1 MSGLKSQTMTAAM
14 AAAILEDIQD
24 LVTRLEKVD
33 VSSKESGDAF
43 VTRLEEARRLLQ
55 VANRE
60 LSNTNGEI
68 YNKLTAILDDTH
80 EARKE
85 IRSLLHEQSRL
96 SRRYLLASIF
106 IMVVSGL
113 SLLSIFVL
121 LHWG

>member
-85 IRSLLHEQSRL
+85 IRFLLHEQSRL

-106 IMVVSGL
+106 ILVVSGL

>member
-1 MSGLKSQTMTAAM
+1 M

-33 VSSKESGDAF
+33 ISSKESGDAF

-85 IRSLLHEQSRL
+85 IRSLLNEQSRL
-96 SRRYLLASIF
+96 SRRYLLASTF
-106 IMVVSGL
+106 ILVVSGL
-113 SLLSIFVL
+113 LLLSIFVM